1 MKATLDTFVL
11 PYFTFHEVAT
21 LGPCRVTALIGNG
34 SNPGLD
40 YMLAE
45 EAMGQEALVVEEAS
59 ADGEVQHLRV
69 YNHSDRPVLI
79 LEGEILVGGKQ
90 NRLCNSTVM
99 VPAHSRLY
107 IPVSCVES
115 RRWNYRTQK
124 FSTSPS
130 SSSIDVLR
138 RLKAGKF
145 GRRSHHSD
153 QQAIWRAIEHVQRQA
168 KHLSSTSDHDEL
180 MRIRREDL
188 ATFLDQNRC
197 PEDAIGVAVIVGSVG
212 YVLDLFD
219 KPSTCRHY
227 WRQKIHSAMAVALY
241 SLGHVEPATIDRL
254 EQEIEELPES
264 RWTSVGTVGMGHE
277 RRTITSQDSQVTALY
292 LDDVPVHVNLVSR
305 E

>member
-1 MKATLDTFVL
+1 MNATLDTFLL
-11 PYFTFHEVAT
+11 PYFELQEVAT
-21 LGPCRVTALIGNG
+21 LGPCRVMALIGDS
-34 SNPGLD
+34 SNLGAD

-45 EAMGQEALVVEEAS
+45 DAISQGDLVIEEVSIEGQVP
-59 ADGEVQHLRV
+59 QLRV
-69 YNHSDRPVLI
+69 SNRSDQPVLI
-79 LEGEILVGGKQ
+79 LEGDILVGGKQ

-99 VPAHSRLY
+99 VPAHSTLD

-115 RRWNYRTQK
+115 RRWRYRSQK
-124 FSTSPS
+124 FSTSSS

-145 GRRSHHSD
+145 GRRSHRSD
-153 QQAIWRAIEHVQRQA
+153 QQAIWRTIEHVQRQVQ
-168 KHLSSTSDHDEL
+168 HSSSTTDHEEL

-188 ATFLDQNRC
+188 GEFLDQNPC

-241 SLGHVEPATIDRL
+241 GVGRVQPASMDRL
-254 EQEIEELPES
+254 EEEIEELPEN
-264 RWTSVGTVGMGHE
+264 RWTTVGTVGLGLE
-277 RRTITSQDSQVTALY
+277 RRAITRHHSLVTGFY
-292 LDDVPVHVNLVSR
+292 LDDVPVHVNLISR